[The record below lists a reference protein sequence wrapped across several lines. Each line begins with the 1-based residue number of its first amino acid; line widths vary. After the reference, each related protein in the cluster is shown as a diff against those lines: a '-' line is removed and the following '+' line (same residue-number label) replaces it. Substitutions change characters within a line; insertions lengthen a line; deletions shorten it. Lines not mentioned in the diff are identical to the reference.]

1 MTGSLRLVV
10 TQKGEVSLW
19 TFVSKMTVFSALKAS
34 NLIQSLETMGPAVTH
49 GVHSVIA
56 LRVGH
61 ECFA

>member
-1 MTGSLRLVV
+1 
-10 TQKGEVSLW
+10 
-19 TFVSKMTVFSALKAS
+19 
-34 NLIQSLETMGPAVTH
+34 MGPAVTLEKSLGIPFEILQPCHLAIFNGTAAHH